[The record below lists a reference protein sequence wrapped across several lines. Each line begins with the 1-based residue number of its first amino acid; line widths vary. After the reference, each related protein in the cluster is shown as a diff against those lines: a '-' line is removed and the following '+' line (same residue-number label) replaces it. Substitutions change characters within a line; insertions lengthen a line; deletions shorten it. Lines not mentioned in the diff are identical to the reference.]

1 MKAATYFS
9 KWEKDELIGMDVNEL
24 YRKNGN
30 PPEEVKLSRSLR
42 GETYREVQTTYK
54 GMTFMVHTYPLY
66 SLDGSTITGA
76 VGIYQ
81 DITEWER
88 LKKEW
93 SERERLNLVGQ
104 LAPASPTRS
113 VIRLPSCVAFYKCF
127 EKKARGAKTI
137 TSTLSYPSWTAPTI
151 LFPTICRSP
160 GRMIRRL
167 LKSGRLNELIESLAP
182 LLSADA
188 NLKGMTL
195 RLSLEEGLPEIPLD
209 VKEIKRLILNLASN
223 GMHAM
228 EEGGILTIATS
239 RRENSVEMRIAD
251 TGVGMD
257 EQH

>member
-1 MKAATYFS
+1 M
-9 KWEKDELIGMDVNEL
+9 
-24 YRKNGN
+24 
-30 PPEEVKLSRSLR
+30 
-42 GETYREVQTTYK
+42 
-54 GMTFMVHTYPLY
+54 
-66 SLDGSTITGA
+66 
-76 VGIYQ
+76 
-81 DITEWER
+81 
-88 LKKEW
+88 
-93 SERERLNLVGQ
+93 
-104 LAPASPTRS
+104 
-113 VIRLPSCVAFYKCF
+113 
-127 EKKARGAKTI
+127 
-137 TSTLSYPSWTAPTI
+137 
-151 LFPTICRSP
+151 
-160 GRMIRRL
+160 
-167 LKSGRLNELIESLAP
+167 KSGRLNELIESLAP